1 MHHFVEYLYR
11 IFVLNICG
19 EYLYGIFCKGIK
31 KINLNGLT
39 VVKRNLSANPLS
51 IHTVLPID
59 VNALKNGWGW
69 TPRHIEVELIGTY
82 LCHSWAKDVLS
93 PRPSNNWFI
102 NPMLDVGR
110 TLMLHLL
117 QQYHNLQLQL
127 ACPQFLYE
135 IKLIFICVYW

>member
-19 EYLYGIFCKGIK
+19 EYLYGIFRKGIK

-59 VNALKNGWGW
+59 VNALKNG
-69 TPRHIEVELIGTY
+69 
-82 LCHSWAKDVLS
+82 
-93 PRPSNNWFI
+93 
-102 NPMLDVGR
+102 
-110 TLMLHLL
+110 
-117 QQYHNLQLQL
+117 
-127 ACPQFLYE
+127 
-135 IKLIFICVYW
+135 